1 MFIFEII
8 KLGLNNLRLHMLR
21 SFLTALGII
30 FGVTSVIVMVS
41 IGEGSKQAAL
51 EQIERLGARNIIIR
65 SVKPV
70 ETAER
75 QQGQSQGFQAAY
87 GITRTDLS
95 AIRELFP
102 SASNIVP
109 VKAVGQ
115 QVVRGPR
122 RKTSQAY
129 GTTPAL
135 REVANIRVKR
145 GRYITQ
151 QDLASF
157 SEVAVIGETLA
168 RTFFPFEDP
177 LGNTIR
183 IDKQVFTVVGVLAP
197 VGLSGGAGAALVG
210 RDLNE
215 DMHVPLTTAKSRF
228 GDTIVRRASGSFSM
242 EEIEISEIYYTA
254 DSRKTVLQDAAGL
267 QRLMR
272 VKHPDLKD
280 IELIVP
286 YELLEE
292 AKRVALTWQIVLG
305 SIAGISLLVGGIVI
319 MNIMLASGTERT
331 REIGIRRALGATRQ
345 NIVTQFIV
353 ETGVLSAIGGLVGVG
368 LGIAISLLFGL
379 IASALSMDAELAT
392 RITMWSILLSFGVAT
407 GTGLIFGIYP
417 AAPRWPPS
425 RLRCD
430 SSRTSRSMRWMSAA
444 SRVSTARSPTRS
456 TTLSSGAGSRCGS
469 SSIGT
474 WTSPSRSSSRT
485 SRARSCAEPRRSRSC
500 PACPPTPRSTPP

>member
-75 QQGQSQGFQAAY
+75 QQGSRQGFQAAY
-87 GITRTDLS
+87 GITRVDLE
-95 AIRELFP
+95 AIEELFP
-102 SASNIVP
+102 NAEQIVP

-135 REVANIRVKR
+135 KDVANIRVKR
-145 GRYITQ
+145 GRYLTQ
-151 QDLASF
+151 DDLDSF
-157 SEVAVIGETLA
+157 AEVAVIGDALA

-183 IDKQVFTVVGVLAP
+183 IDQQVFTVVGVLSP
-197 VGLSGGAGAALVG
+197 VGLAGGAGAALVG

-215 DMHVPLTTAKSRF
+215 DMHIPITTAKARF
-228 GDTIVRRASGSFSM
+228 GDTIVRRASGSFSI
-242 EEIEISEIYYTA
+242 EEVEISELYYTA
-254 DSRKTVLQDAAGL
+254 DSRQTVLQDAEGL
-267 QRLMR
+267 KRLMS
-272 VKHPDLKD
+272 VKHPQLKD

-305 SIAGISLLVGGIVI
+305 SIAGISLLVGGIGI
-319 MNIMLASGTERT
+319 MNIMLASVTERT

-353 ETGVLSAIGGLVGVG
+353 ETGVLSAIGGIVGVV
-368 LGIAISLLFGL
+368 LGIAISLAFGI
-379 IASALSMDAELAT
+379 IAAWLAMDNELAT
-392 RITMWSILLSFGVAT
+392 SVTTWSILLSFFVAT

-417 AAPRWPPS
+417 AIV
-425 RLRCD
+425 
-430 SSRTSRSMRWMSAA
+430 A
-444 SRVSTARSPTRS
+444 SRQDPIVALRHD
-456 TTLSSGAGSRCGS
+456 
-469 SSIGT
+469 
-474 WTSPSRSSSRT
+474 
-485 SRARSCAEPRRSRSC
+485 
-500 PACPPTPRSTPP
+500 